1 MLLNRA
7 NMNGLA
13 TDIDKQNKYPEE
25 TIKKTISDISFTA
38 NSSIVFT
45 CFTPDA

>member
-1 MLLNRA
+1 
-7 NMNGLA
+7 MNGLA
-13 TDIDKQNKYPEE
+13 TDIDIDKQNKYPEE